1 MTVIAT
7 NTVRPHIGKAK
18 LQLNN
23 MLEVTKAFGD
33 MGITARV
40 SRVVFGQN
48 AGCLVFSTFAS
59 NFADAMANTQKVF
72 SSEMWTKVQ
81 MRLDD
86 NPASDIVMPLNL
98 VRVAAGEMKPT
109 HRVIN
114 YRWYL
119 MKKNKTPMVMDMF
132 EEVKEMC
139 EKVDVNPTLL
149 VPVTGENMSSVVIAY
164 GATSLEASGKAF
176 DQMGMTEEFQ
186 ALVSKAA
193 EVGELY
199 SGWMTVPADH

>member
-7 NTVRPHIGKAK
+7 NTVRPHLGKAK

-40 SRVVFGQN
+40 SRVLFGQN
-48 AGCLVFSTFAS
+48 AGCLVFSTFAT
-59 NFADAMANTQKVF
+59 NFTEAMADVQKVF
-72 SSEMWTKVQ
+72 SSEMWSKVQ

-109 HRVIN
+109 HRVMN
-114 YRWYL
+114 FRWYL
-119 MKKNKTPMVMDMF
+119 MKKDKMPMAMEMF
-132 EEVKEMC
+132 EEVKGMC
-139 EKVDVNPTLL
+139 EKVDVNPVLL
-149 VPVTGENMSSVVIAY
+149 TPVTGDNMSSMIIAY

-186 ALVSKAA
+186 SLVSRAA
-193 EVGELY
+193 EVGELHN
-199 SGWMTVPADH
+199 GWMTVPADQ

>member
-33 MGITARV
+33 MGINARV

-59 NFADAMANTQKVF
+59 NFAEAMANTQKVF
-72 SSEMWTKVQ
+72 SSEMWAKVQ

-193 EVGELY
+193 EVGELH

>member
-7 NTVRPHIGKAK
+7 NTVRPHLGKAK

-23 MLEVTKAFGD
+23 MLEVTKALGD
-33 MGITARV
+33 MGISARV

-59 NFADAMANTQKVF
+59 NFAEAMANTQKVF
-72 SSEMWTKVQ
+72 SSEMWAKVQ

-119 MKKNKTPMVMDMF
+119 MKKNKTPMVMDIF

>member
-7 NTVRPHIGKAK
+7 NTVRPHLGKAK

-23 MLEVTKAFGD
+23 MLEVTRAFGD

-40 SRVVFGQN
+40 SRVLFGQN
-48 AGCLVFSTFAS
+48 AGCLVFSTFAT
-59 NFADAMANTQKVF
+59 NFSEAMADVQKVF
-72 SSEMWTKVQ
+72 SSEMWSKIQ

-109 HRVIN
+109 HRVMN
-114 YRWYL
+114 FRWYL
-119 MKKNKTPMVMDMF
+119 MKKDKMPMAMEMF
-132 EEVKEMC
+132 EEVKGMC
-139 EKVDVNPTLL
+139 EKVDVNPVLL
-149 VPVTGENMSSVVIAY
+149 TPVTGDNMSSMIIAY

-186 ALVSKAA
+186 SLVSRAA
-193 EVGELY
+193 EVGELHN
-199 SGWMTVPADH
+199 GWMTVPADQ

>member
-33 MGITARV
+33 MGINARV

-59 NFADAMANTQKVF
+59 NFAEAMANTQKVF
-72 SSEMWTKVQ
+72 SSEMWAKVQ

-164 GATSLEASGKAF
+164 GATSLESSGKAF

-193 EVGELY
+193 EVGELH

>member
-1 MTVIAT
+1 MTIIAT
-7 NTVRPHIGKAK
+7 NTVRPHQGKAK

-23 MLEVTKAFGD
+23 MLEVINAFGD

-40 SRVVFGQN
+40 SRVLFGQN

-59 NFADAMANTQKVF
+59 NFAEAMANTQKVF

-86 NPASDIVMPLNL
+86 NPAGDIVMPLNL

-119 MKKNKTPMVMDMF
+119 MKKNKTSMVMDIF
-132 EEVKEMC
+132 EEVRSMC

-149 VPVTGENMSSVVIAY
+149 VPVTGENMSSMVIAY

-176 DQMGMTEEFQ
+176 DEMGMTEEFQ
-186 ALVSKAA
+186 TIVSKAA
-193 EVGELY
+193 EVGELH
-199 SGWMTVPADH
+199 SGWITVPADY

>member
-7 NTVRPHIGKAK
+7 NTVRPHLGKAK

-33 MGITARV
+33 MGINARV

-59 NFADAMANTQKVF
+59 NFTEAMANTQKVF
-72 SSEMWTKVQ
+72 SSEMWAKVQ

-119 MKKNKTPMVMDMF
+119 MKKNKTPIVMDMF

-164 GATSLEASGKAF
+164 GATSLESSGKAF

-193 EVGELY
+193 EVGELH

>member
-7 NTVRPHIGKAK
+7 NTVRPHLGKAK

-59 NFADAMANTQKVF
+59 NFVEAMANTQKVF
-72 SSEMWTKVQ
+72 SSEMWAKVQ

-193 EVGELY
+193 EVGELH

>member
-7 NTVRPHIGKAK
+7 NTVRPHQGKAK

-40 SRVVFGQN
+40 SRVIFGQN
-48 AGCLVFSTFAS
+48 AGCLVFSTFSA
-59 NFADAMANTQKVF
+59 NFTEAMADVQKVF

-109 HRVIN
+109 HRVMN
-114 YRWYL
+114 FRWYL
-119 MKKNKTPMVMDMF
+119 MKKDKMPMAMEMF
-132 EEVKEMC
+132 EEVKGMC
-139 EKVDVNPTLL
+139 EKVDVNPVLL
-149 VPVTGENMSSVVIAY
+149 TPVTGDNMSSMIIAY

-186 ALVSKAA
+186 SLVSRAA
-193 EVGELY
+193 EVGELHN
-199 SGWMTVPADH
+199 GWITVPADQ

>member
-7 NTVRPHIGKAK
+7 NTVRPHQGKAK

-40 SRVVFGQN
+40 SRVLFGQN
-48 AGCLVFSTFAS
+48 AGCLVFSTFAE
-59 NFADAMANTQKVF
+59 NFTEAMADVQKVF
-72 SSEMWTKVQ
+72 SSEMWSKVQ

-109 HRVIN
+109 HRVMN
-114 YRWYL
+114 FRWYL
-119 MKKNKTPMVMDMF
+119 MKKDKMPMAMEMF
-132 EEVKEMC
+132 EEVKGMC
-139 EKVDVNPTLL
+139 EKVDVNPVLL
-149 VPVTGENMSSVVIAY
+149 TPVTGDNMSSMIIAY

-186 ALVSKAA
+186 SLVSRAA
-193 EVGELY
+193 EVGELHN
-199 SGWMTVPADH
+199 GWMTVPADQ

>member
-7 NTVRPHIGKAK
+7 NTVRPHLGKAK

-33 MGITARV
+33 MGINARV

-59 NFADAMANTQKVF
+59 NFAEAMANTQKVF
-72 SSEMWTKVQ
+72 SSEMWAKVQ

-193 EVGELY
+193 EVGELH

>member
-7 NTVRPHIGKAK
+7 NTVRPHLGKAK

-23 MLEVTKAFGD
+23 MLEVTKAFED

-59 NFADAMANTQKVF
+59 NFSEAMTNTQKVF
-72 SSEMWTKVQ
+72 SSEMWAKVQ

-86 NPASDIVMPLNL
+86 NPAGDIVMPLNL

-132 EEVKEMC
+132 EEVKGMC

-149 VPVTGENMSSVVIAY
+149 VPVTGENMSSMVIAY

-176 DQMGMTEEFQ
+176 DQMGMSEEFQ

-193 EVGELY
+193 DVGELH

>member
-7 NTVRPHIGKAK
+7 NTVRPHQGKAK

-40 SRVVFGQN
+40 SRVLFGQN
-48 AGCLVFSTFAS
+48 AGCLVFSTFAE
-59 NFADAMANTQKVF
+59 NFTEAMADVQKVF
-72 SSEMWTKVQ
+72 SSELWSKVQ

-109 HRVIN
+109 HRVMN
-114 YRWYL
+114 FRWYL
-119 MKKNKTPMVMDMF
+119 MKKDKMPMAMEMF
-132 EEVKEMC
+132 EEVKGMC
-139 EKVDVNPTLL
+139 EKVDVNPVLL
-149 VPVTGENMSSVVIAY
+149 TPVTGDNMSSMIIAY

-186 ALVSKAA
+186 SLVSRAA
-193 EVGELY
+193 EVGELHN
-199 SGWMTVPADH
+199 GWMTVPADQ

>member
-7 NTVRPHIGKAK
+7 NTVRPHLGKAK

-40 SRVVFGQN
+40 SRVLFGQN
-48 AGCLVFSTFAS
+48 AGCLVFSTFAT
-59 NFADAMANTQKVF
+59 NFSEAMADVQKVF
-72 SSEMWTKVQ
+72 SSEMWSKVQ

-109 HRVIN
+109 HRVMN
-114 YRWYL
+114 FRWYL
-119 MKKNKTPMVMDMF
+119 MKKDKMSMAMEMF
-132 EEVKEMC
+132 EEVKGMC
-139 EKVDVNPTLL
+139 EKVDVNPVLL
-149 VPVTGENMSSVVIAY
+149 MPVTGDNMSSMIIAY

-186 ALVSKAA
+186 SLVSRAA
-193 EVGELY
+193 EFGELHN
-199 SGWMTVPADH
+199 GWMTVPADQ

>member
-72 SSEMWTKVQ
+72 SSEMWAKVQ

-86 NPASDIVMPLNL
+86 NPTSDIVMPLNL

-193 EVGELY
+193 EVGELH

>member
-48 AGCLVFSTFAS
+48 AGCLVFSTFAP
-59 NFADAMANTQKVF
+59 NFAEAMANTQKVF
-72 SSEMWTKVQ
+72 SSEMWAKVQ

-193 EVGELY
+193 EVGELH

>member
-59 NFADAMANTQKVF
+59 NFAEAMANTQKVF
-72 SSEMWTKVQ
+72 SSEMWAKVQ

-164 GATSLEASGKAF
+164 GATSLESSGKAF

-193 EVGELY
+193 EVGELH

>member
-7 NTVRPHIGKAK
+7 NTVRPHLGKAK

-40 SRVVFGQN
+40 SRVLFGQN
-48 AGCLVFSTFAS
+48 AGCLVFSTFAT
-59 NFADAMANTQKVF
+59 NFSEAMADVQKVF
-72 SSEMWTKVQ
+72 SSEMWSKVQ

-109 HRVIN
+109 HRVMN
-114 YRWYL
+114 FRWYL
-119 MKKNKTPMVMDMF
+119 MKKDKMSMAMEMF
-132 EEVKEMC
+132 EEVKGMC
-139 EKVDVNPTLL
+139 EKVDVNPVLL
-149 VPVTGENMSSVVIAY
+149 MPVTGDNMSSMIIAY

-186 ALVSKAA
+186 SLVSRAA
-193 EVGELY
+193 EVGELHN
-199 SGWMTVPADH
+199 GWMTVPADQ

>member
-7 NTVRPHIGKAK
+7 NTVRPHLGKAK

-48 AGCLVFSTFAS
+48 AGCLVFSTFAT
-59 NFADAMANTQKVF
+59 NFTEAMANVQKVF
-72 SSEMWTKVQ
+72 SSEMWSKVQ

-98 VRVAAGEMKPT
+98 VRVAAGEMKT
-109 HRVIN
+109 SHRVMN
-114 YRWYL
+114 FRWYNV
-119 MKKNKTPMVMDMF
+119 KKDKSQTVMDMF
-132 EEVKEMC
+132 DEVKTMC
-139 EKVDVNPTLL
+139 EKVDVNPVLL
-149 VPVTGENMSSVVIAY
+149 VPVTGDNMSSMVIAY

-193 EVGELY
+193 EVGELH

>member
-7 NTVRPHIGKAK
+7 NTVRPHLGKAK

-33 MGITARV
+33 MGINARV

-59 NFADAMANTQKVF
+59 NFAEAMANTQKVF
-72 SSEMWTKVQ
+72 SSEMWAKVQ

-164 GATSLEASGKAF
+164 SATSLKASGKAF

>member
-7 NTVRPHIGKAK
+7 NTVRPHLGKAK

-48 AGCLVFSTFAS
+48 AGGLVFSTFAS
-59 NFADAMANTQKVF
+59 NFAEAMANTQKVF
-72 SSEMWTKVQ
+72 SSEMWAKVQ

-176 DQMGMTEEFQ
+176 DQMGMTEDFQ

-193 EVGELY
+193 EVGELH

>member
-7 NTVRPHIGKAK
+7 NTVRPHLGKAK

-48 AGCLVFSTFAS
+48 AGCLVFSTFAA
-59 NFADAMANTQKVF
+59 NFTEAMADVQKVF
-72 SSEMWTKVQ
+72 SSEMWSKVQ

-109 HRVIN
+109 HRVMN
-114 YRWYL
+114 FRWYL
-119 MKKNKTPMVMDMF
+119 MKKDKMPMAMEMF
-132 EEVKEMC
+132 EEVKGMC
-139 EKVDVNPTLL
+139 KKVDVNPVLL
-149 VPVTGENMSSVVIAY
+149 TPVTGDNMSSMIIAY

-186 ALVSKAA
+186 SLVSRAA
-193 EVGELY
+193 EVGELHY
-199 SGWMTVPADH
+199 GWMTVPADQ

>member
-7 NTVRPHIGKAK
+7 NTVRPHLGKAK

-33 MGITARV
+33 MGINARV

-59 NFADAMANTQKVF
+59 NFTEAMANTQKVF
-72 SSEMWTKVQ
+72 SSEMWAKVQ

-139 EKVDVNPTLL
+139 KKVDVNPTLL

-186 ALVSKAA
+186 ALVTKAA
-193 EVGELY
+193 EVGDLY